1 MGYFLRN
8 RILCVL
14 PKQDRFSTGRTI
26 QRIAELLRGQY
37 CLKFSE
43 EELEEALD
51 YLIRIG
57 KLVRIYTDNNFY
69 YYQPFKNR

>member
-1 MGYFLRN
+1 MRYTLKN

-14 PKQDRFSTGRTI
+14 PKQGSFSTGRTI
-26 QRIAELLRGQY
+26 QRITELLRSQY

-43 EELEEALD
+43 EELKESLD

-57 KLVRIYTDNNFY
+57 KLVRMFMDDNFY
-69 YYQPFKNR
+69 YYQSFKNR